1 MPHSSKG
8 DTEKNFRLLY
18 VLVVIVEALVVA
30 SLYWLGRVFS

>member
-8 DTEKNFRLLY
+8 EAEQDLRLVY

-30 SLYWLGRVFS
+30 SLYWLGRTFA